1 MPFER
6 EINRLL
12 IGLMLL
18 FVIVAAAAAYWSAA
32 GAETILQM
40 DENPRRVLAEAA
52 LRRGAIF
59 DRTETVLAASVLND
73 DGTLRR
79 EYYLPST
86 YSAVGYSSLTYGV
99 AGAEAAYD
107 SVLRGDDLALSFDAY
122 ITDLLLHRPQR
133 GSDVQLTLDAD
144 VQDAVTAAMN
154 GQRGAALVLSIPS
167 GDVMA
172 MLSAPTF
179 DPNTLDDDWDRLST
193 DAGNPFFNRALQG
206 RYQPGAVLQ
215 SPLIAAAL
223 LLDISIDQPV
233 ENATSPYLLN
243 ALTLNCAVRL
253 PEIALT
259 LRDAYS
265 FACPNAFAS
274 LIDSLE
280 IDVIQ
285 ATFDTFQIESM
296 PTLEGY
302 IRDGGMLTPT
312 PIPFQWTLGNF
323 RATALGQGDQTVT
336 PLLMAMIAAA
346 IVNDGNTPQP
356 GAILNTRTPGSTEWT
371 PVVSA
376 RPTVPITTSETARR
390 LQDLMRAAVANGAAQ
405 NAGRPNLD
413 IGGHAALAY
422 TGDSSLAWFIGF
434 ATLGGNDAIAVVV
447 VLENS
452 DDAGLA
458 ADIGGTALET
468 AARAL
473 REQFLTQDSRNVF
486 PRAVV
491 SNTTIYME

>member
-1 MPFER
+1 
-6 EINRLL
+6 
-12 IGLMLL
+12 
-18 FVIVAAAAAYWSAA
+18 
-32 GAETILQM
+32 
-40 DENPRRVLAEAA
+40 
-52 LRRGAIF
+52 
-59 DRTETVLAASVLND
+59 
-73 DGTLRR
+73 
-79 EYYLPST
+79 
-86 YSAVGYSSLTYGV
+86 
-99 AGAEAAYD
+99 
-107 SVLRGDDLALSFDAY
+107 
-122 ITDLLLHRPQR
+122 
-133 GSDVQLTLDAD
+133 
-144 VQDAVTAAMN
+144 
-154 GQRGAALVLSIPS
+154 
-167 GDVMA
+167 
-172 MLSAPTF
+172 
-179 DPNTLDDDWDRLST
+179 
-193 DAGNPFFNRALQG
+193 
-206 RYQPGAVLQ
+206 
-215 SPLIAAAL
+215 
-223 LLDISIDQPV
+223 
-233 ENATSPYLLN
+233 
-243 ALTLNCAVRL
+243 
-253 PEIALT
+253 
-259 LRDAYS
+259 
-265 FACPNAFAS
+265 
-274 LIDSLE
+274 
-280 IDVIQ
+280 
-285 ATFDTFQIESM
+285 
-296 PTLEGY
+296 
-302 IRDGGMLTPT
+302 MLTPT

-491 SNTTIYME
+491 STTTAYME